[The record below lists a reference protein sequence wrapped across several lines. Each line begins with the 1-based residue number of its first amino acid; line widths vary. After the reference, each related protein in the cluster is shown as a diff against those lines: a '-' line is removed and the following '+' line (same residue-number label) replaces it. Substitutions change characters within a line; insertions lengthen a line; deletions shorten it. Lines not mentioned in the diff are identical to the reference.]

1 MKYLNVH
8 EYKQIWCYQTD
19 FRPVRKEL
27 EGGEKEIGKGD
38 KKKGKGPRWGSGR
51 MRKGE
56 EGKGNGGRGGG
67 GGGIENGLKFS
78 HYIMHPEVHWGWIF
92 EFCRYILKFVVSF

>member
-8 EYKQIWCYQTD
+8 EYKQVRCYQTD

-27 EGGEKEIGKGD
+27 EGEKKKSGKET
-38 KKKGKGPRWGSGR
+38 KKGKGPRWGSGR
-51 MRKGE
+51 MKKGE

-67 GGGIENGLKFS
+67 G
-78 HYIMHPEVHWGWIF
+78 
-92 EFCRYILKFVVSF
+92 